1 MIRLENVVTVW
12 RSIVS
17 NREDYR
23 SVLLGV
29 EEAASSNLVVPTIV
43 LILLEYSVCDAEYSF
58 LLWISVRVGLSDAVF
73 AESALRRLEKRGQ
86 IC

>member
-29 EEAASSNLVVPTIV
+29 EEAASSNLVVPTI
-43 LILLEYSVCDAEYSF
+43 LLNIA
-58 LLWISVRVGLSDAVF
+58 GVF
-73 AESALRRLEKRGQ
+73 SM
-86 IC
+86 

>member
-73 AESALRRLEKRGQ
+73 AESALRRLEKRRQ

>member
-1 MIRLENVVTVW
+1 MIQLENVVTVW

-17 NREDYR
+17 NREDYH

-73 AESALRRLEKRGQ
+73 AESALRRLEKRRQ